1 MTEPALSL
9 AFFDPTSQIYGA
21 ARSGLTL
28 VFDGTTPTALPSG
41 AEITRTATG
50 YRAGLEDRLELD
62 LEATSE
68 PLFFPGSTVRV
79 CRVTGS
85 AAGRR
90 LEGLGTATETVTP
103 PAWEELDAVRSLS
116 VLFDLDHAVLATARR
131 PRGALGHGQETVT
144 AHVLS
149 PAGVESVEEARLS
162 TLYDGEGRQRSAGLE
177 LWMPGQDFPR
187 RGTGRTVA
195 GASLALEGLR
205 VNAAVFAWTMEGRE
219 GLGAYDVTVRDER
232 EAA

>member
-1 MTEPALSL
+1 MSEPALSL
-9 AFFDPTSQIYGA
+9 AFFDRTSQIYGA

-41 AEITRTATG
+41 AEIVRTATG
-50 YRAGLEDRLELD
+50 YRAGLEDRLD
-62 LEATSE
+62 LELEAASE
-68 PLFFPGSTVRV
+68 PLSLPGSTVRV

-90 LEGLGTATETVTP
+90 LDGLGTATETFAP

-116 VLFDLDHAVLATARR
+116 VLIDPDRAVVVSARR
-131 PRGALGHGQETVT
+131 PRGALGHGQEAVT
-144 AHVLS
+144 AHILS

-195 GASLALEGLR
+195 GASMALEGLR